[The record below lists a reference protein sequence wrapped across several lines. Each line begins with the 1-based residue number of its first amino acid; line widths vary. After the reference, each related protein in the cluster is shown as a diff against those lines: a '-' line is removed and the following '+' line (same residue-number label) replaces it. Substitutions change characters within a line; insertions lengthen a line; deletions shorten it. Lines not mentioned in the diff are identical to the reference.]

1 MSNSKKRKQLL
12 LRLSPELYDE
22 LAAWANDE
30 FRSLNGQVEYLLT
43 KAVRKER
50 RRLKND
56 AEDAKKES

>member
-22 LAAWANDE
+22 LAAWADDE